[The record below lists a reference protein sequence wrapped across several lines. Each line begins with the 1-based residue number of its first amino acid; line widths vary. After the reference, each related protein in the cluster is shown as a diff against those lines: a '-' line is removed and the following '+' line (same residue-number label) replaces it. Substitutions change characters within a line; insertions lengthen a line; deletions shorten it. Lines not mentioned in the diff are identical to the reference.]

1 MAKREWKW
9 MAWRHGSAAG
19 MHQLQ
24 LLETVQPNR
33 VRRLARGCLAL
44 GIVVWLVHSVGI
56 EAMASQFA
64 DVDLGL
70 LSVATALL
78 AVDGLAKARN
88 WQHLLTAALG
98 VDSLGYGRVA
108 TWHFG
113 GGFLGAVVPSSAG
126 TDACRVL
133 LALRAL
139 GGHTASCAASIL
151 TVNALGWFMGS
162 MLGIL
167 GMLVLGQTGELPQLL
182 RPAILVFLAAVAG
195 LPLAYVLL
203 ASQRSSVDALIEK
216 SGRRRRGLRR
226 GIARFLD
233 ALLVFEQAHVRL
245 PAFLLFAA
253 VGLLAQAGM
262 FAITAAAVGISLP
275 WVVWLV
281 VVPLTRI
288 VALVPVSVADFGLI
302 QAAHVSLLSLFGV
315 PASQSLALSALFAIE
330 GLIIHATL
338 GSAAF
343 LFRGRDPAPPR
354 PPS

>member
-1 MAKREWKW
+1 M
-9 MAWRHGSAAG
+9 
-19 MHQLQ
+19 QF
-24 LLETVQPNR
+24 LETVHANR
-33 VRRLARGCLAL
+33 VRRLARAIAAL
-44 GIVVWLVHSVGI
+44 GILALLVHNVGI
-56 EAMASQFA
+56 RAIASQLARSDLLPLAFA
-64 DVDLGL
+64 TV
-70 LSVATALL
+70 LL

-88 WQHLLTAALG
+88 WQQLLSAALG
-98 VDSLGYGRVA
+98 MHSVGYGRVL

-133 LALRAL
+133 LALRGL

-151 TVNALGWFMGS
+151 TVNALGWFTGS

-167 GMLVLGQTGELPQLL
+167 GMLVLAQIGELPRPL
-182 RPAILVFLAAVAG
+182 RPALLVFLATAAG
-195 LPLAYVLL
+195 LPLASVLL
-203 ASQRSSVDALIEK
+203 ASRKSGVAALIDK
-216 SGRRRRGLRR
+216 SSRRRGFRR
-226 GIARFLD
+226 GLGRFVD

-253 VGLLAQAGM
+253 CGLLAQAGM
-262 FAITAAAVGISLP
+262 FAVTAAAVGISLP

-302 QAAHVSLLSLFGV
+302 QAAHVALLSLFGV
-315 PASQSLALSALFAIE
+315 PASQSLALSALFAVE
-330 GLIIHATL
+330 GLVIHATL

-343 LFRGRDPAPPR
+343 LFGSRDPAR
-354 PPS
+354 IEPSS